1 MADKLF
7 ARMFRHKRQ
16 NEKKE
21 SIDHSLHL
29 DDLNTSVE
37 PKTPVYVEDDDFVDR
52 NEEFIN
58 LDEDLVDVE
67 DENDENEV
75 ANEVENDSDNV
86 EVEEEDENDNVE
98 DANLL
103 YGKSVVAE
111 SSQNKRRREKHN
123 ETEEIYSRKLKELQD
138 ELAASKDLRQK
149 LETKND
155 NELLDNKQKEL
166 QGTINRLL
174 QSKESFVKVYEDS
187 TFEMKQAITQKDN
200 TISGLTEEIRL
211 HTSLFSSIE
220 KEALSVKKIVENA
233 QQVLSEK
240 EELGMCCVAGLKI
253 KVDRATTLGTEFM
266 DKISTLDTKLRSNE
280 DELKRK
286 NKIILDLKS
295 HMEAAKI
302 CAKGNS
308 IGEGRN
314 YTKSNF
320 REKSEALQMMAL
332 HFELN
337 NLQVVIKKIQDFIR
351 HMDEESKK
359 AFSSMMASQQCVAT
373 KVEEKDRSEQTMEST
388 KGNFPHLSDPPQSNF
403 SQPES
408 TVNILNISVAEA
420 KENYKAS
427 VNQLDSECSTTQP
440 QTS

>member
-1 MADKLF
+1 MELLLKLSKF
-7 ARMFRHKRQ
+7 KLQ
-16 NEKKE
+16 LGDLI
-21 SIDHSLHL
+21 SSLKQ
-29 DDLNTSVE
+29 SRE
-37 PKTPVYVEDDDFVDR
+37 CERYASEQY
-52 NEEFIN
+52 
-58 LDEDLVDVE
+58 
-67 DENDENEV
+67 
-75 ANEVENDSDNV
+75 
-86 EVEEEDENDNVE
+86 
-98 DANLL
+98 NLL
-103 YGKSVVAE
+103 L
-111 SSQNKRRREKHN
+111 QKHN

-149 LETKND
+149 LETKLNYLQND

-240 EELGMCCVAGLKI
+240 EELVAGLKI

-302 CAKGNS
+302 CAKGPKAENELKETLLAKEEIIQS
-308 IGEGRN
+308 LIL
-314 YTKSNF
+314 
-320 REKSEALQMMAL
+320 EKKAL